1 MHNFIDITKAL
12 SDENRVRA
20 LLALRDHELCVC
32 QIIELLGLA
41 PSTVSKHMTILRQA
55 RLVEG
60 RKNGR
65 WMYYRLADSEA
76 PSAACEAIDW
86 AFKHLSGDPLV
97 RQDAKHLNGI
107 LKCNPVEV
115 CKRQREKES
124 SSRKSNLIRVN
135 SV

>member
-1 MHNFIDITKAL
+1 MREFIDITKAL

-65 WMYYRLADSEA
+65 WMYYHLADNDGS
-76 PSAACEAIDW
+76 SAACEAIEW
-86 AFKHLSGDPLV
+86 AFRQLSNNTIT
-97 RQDAKHLNGI
+97 RQDVKRLKGI
-107 LKCNPVEV
+107 LKRNPVEV
-115 CKRQREKES
+115 CKSQREKES
-124 SSRKSNLIRVN
+124 TSRKSDLIKIN
-135 SV
+135 